1 ISSFR
6 IFICRYKLHPKTMK
20 LHLPKLSLLVCFVF
34 SLLYWPPGALDAQSL
49 TLNLPEVT
57 VADGET
63 VSLPLTVSGFDSIV
77 SIQLSINWNT
87 EIATYVDFELG
98 ELPLLAIGDFQAEQ
112 GELRLSWFDN
122 TGNGRTLADGAV
134 IANLQFT
141 AIGNP
146 GDFTD
151 LLFTGT
157 PLEVQIFRA
166 TPVVGIFEPVEL
178 DPGDG
183 RIAIQ
188 APLGFGI
195 NSADVSCFGAADGS
209 AQVTLEVN
217 PDDFDLSWTGP
228 DGFSATGLTLDN
240 LSGGVYVLTITDN
253 GGTVV
258 FTYELIIS
266 EADSPLELEALEV
279 VDSECEASTGAI
291 LSSAIGG
298 VPPYQYSLNGVGSPN
313 GDYSDL
319 SAGNY
324 SLQIMDANACTI
336 SVDTMVSAPDAP
348 SIDLPDSL
356 SLCDDEISIVVAAE
370 GTYQWSTG
378 AATDSIVVDE
388 IGFYNVTVTNASN
401 CSASA
406 TVEVVAGEL
415 PIAALENDFLELCPG
430 DSLQLVAIG
439 GEFYQWLNGQNTLS
453 AVDIPNPIAF
463 PDSTQQYELEVGNSC
478 GTDTL
483 NFSLLVY
490 EVLAS
495 AGLDTCIAPGD
506 EAQLMAI
513 GGIFYEWEDNQFPV
527 SDPSIG
533 NPTVAPEDSTTY
545 TVAITDINGCITR
558 DNVTVLVANDPV
570 SSITPYNLISPNNDG
585 FNDVLEFGEIGKFGS
600 NSLKVYNR
608 WGDLVYQK
616 LNYQSDEERFTG
628 LFNGKRLP
636 AGNYFYVL
644 AFRQGE
650 IRQTLTIIWE

>member
-1 ISSFR
+1 
-6 IFICRYKLHPKTMK
+6 MK
-20 LHLPKLSLLVCFVF
+20 LHSPKLSLLVCFIF
-34 SLLYWPPGALDAQSL
+34 SLLYWPSGTLDAQSL
-49 TLNLPEVT
+49 TLTLPEVT

-63 VSLPLTVSGFDSIV
+63 VSLPLTVSSFDSIV
-77 SIQLSINWNT
+77 SIQLSINWDT

-141 AIGNP
+141 AMGDP

-151 LLFTGT
+151 LLFTGI

-178 DPGDG
+178 NPDDG

-195 NSADVSCFGAADGS
+195 NSTDVSCFGAADGS

-228 DGFSATGLTLDN
+228 DGFSATGLTLEN

-258 FTYELIIS
+258 LTYELIIS
-266 EADSPLELEALEV
+266 EAESPLELESLDV
-279 VDSECEASTGAI
+279 VDSECVSSTGAI
-291 LSSAIGG
+291 LSAASGG
-298 VPPYQYSLNGVGSPN
+298 VQPYQYSLNGVGSPN

-324 SLQIMDANACTI
+324 SLQIMDANGCTI

-348 SIDLPDSL
+348 TIDLPDSL
-356 SLCDDEISIVVAAE
+356 SLCDEEISIAVAAE

-378 AATDSIVVDE
+378 AVTNSIIVDE
-388 IGFYNVTVTNASN
+388 TGFYSVTVTNSAN

-406 TVEVVAGEL
+406 TVEVIAGAL
-415 PIAALENDFLELCPG
+415 PVAALENDFLELCPG
-430 DSLQLVAIG
+430 DSLQLLATG
-439 GEFYQWLNGQNTLS
+439 GESYQWFSGQNTLS
-453 AVDIPNPIAF
+453 AVDIPNPMAF
-463 PDSTQQYELEVGNSC
+463 PDSTQQYELEVANSC
-478 GTDTL
+478 GMDTL
-483 NFSLLVY
+483 DFSLFVY

-495 AGLDTCIAPGD
+495 AGPDTCVAPGD

-513 GGIFYEWEDNQFPV
+513 GGIFYEWADNPFPV

-533 NPTVAPEDSTTY
+533 NPMVAPEDSTTY
-545 TVAITDINGCITR
+545 TVTITDINGCITN
-558 DNVTVLVANDPV
+558 DDVTVLVANDPV

-585 FNDVLEFGEIGKFGS
+585 FNDALEFGEIGKFGS

-616 LNYQSDEERFTG
+616 LNYQSDEERF
-628 LFNGKRLP
+628 
-636 AGNYFYVL
+636 ACH
-644 AFRQGE
+644 
-650 IRQTLTIIWE
+650 

>member
-1 ISSFR
+1 
-6 IFICRYKLHPKTMK
+6 MK

-122 TGNGRTLADGAV
+122 TGNGRTLANGAV

-141 AIGNP
+141 AMGNP

-178 DPGDG
+178 DPVDG

-209 AQVTLEVN
+209 TQVTLEVN